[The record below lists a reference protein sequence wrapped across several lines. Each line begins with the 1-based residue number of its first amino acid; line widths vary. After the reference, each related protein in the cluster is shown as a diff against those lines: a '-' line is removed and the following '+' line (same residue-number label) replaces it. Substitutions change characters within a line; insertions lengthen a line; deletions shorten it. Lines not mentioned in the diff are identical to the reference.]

1 MTKDAAVLY
10 EMRGPAVAVI
20 TINRPEARNAINRA
34 VRDGIA
40 AAFERFEADEA
51 AQVAILTGAGDRAF
65 CAGMDLKEAAAE
77 SRGVLPRGF
86 LPLIGETLH
95 VSKPT
100 IAAVNGVAMA
110 GGWMFAQMCDLCV
123 AAEHASF
130 AITEAKVG
138 RGTPWAAPLMQML
151 PQRVA
156 MEILLTGDP
165 VPARRLLEIGY
176 VNQVVPGPD
185 LLPAAL
191 AMAERIAG
199 NAPLTV
205 RACRELVYLSQE
217 MGRSAA
223 LRAARHLFTPV
234 YMSEDAQEG
243 PRAFAEKRKPV
254 WKAR

>member
-1 MTKDAAVLY
+1 MTDAVLY
-10 EMRGPAVAVI
+10 ETRGAVAIV

-34 VRDGIA
+34 VREGIF
-40 AAFERFEADEA
+40 AAFERFEADPE

-77 SRGVLPRGF
+77 GRGVMPRGF
-86 LPLIGETLH
+86 LPVIGDTVELT
-95 VSKPT
+95 KPT
-100 IAAVNGVAMA
+100 IAAVNGAAMA

-123 AAEHASF
+123 AAEHATF

-138 RGTPWAAPLMQML
+138 RGTPWAAPLVGML

-165 VPARRLLEIGY
+165 VSARRLLELGY
-176 VNQVVPGPD
+176 VNALVPGER
-185 LLPAAL
+185 LMAAAVAL
-191 AMAERIAG
+191 AERIAG

-205 RACRELVYLSQE
+205 RACRELVHMSQE
-217 MGRSAA
+217 MGRTAA
-223 LRAARHLFTPV
+223 LRAARHLFRPV

-243 PRAFAEKRKPV
+243 PRAFAEKRPPV
-254 WKAR
+254 WKGR

>member
-1 MTKDAAVLY
+1 MTEAVLY
-10 EMRGPAVAVI
+10 ARQGAVAVI

-34 VRDGIA
+34 VRDGMM
-40 AAFERFEADEA
+40 AAFTRFEAEAEA
-51 AQVAILTGAGDRAF
+51 AVAILTGAGDRAF

-77 SRGVLPRGF
+77 HRGVLPAGF
-86 LPLIGETLH
+86 LPMIGDTLQ
-95 VSKPT
+95 VTKPT
-100 IAAVNGVAMA
+100 IAAVNGVAIA
-110 GGWMFAQMCDLCV
+110 GGWMFAQMCDLCI
-123 AAEHASF
+123 AAEHARF

-138 RGTPWAAPLMQML
+138 RGTPWAAPLAGML

-165 VPARRLLEIGY
+165 VPAQRLLEIGY
-176 VNQVVPGPD
+176 VNQVVPGEA
-185 LLPAAL
+185 LMAAAL

-205 RACRELVYLSQE
+205 RACRELVHLSQE

-234 YMSEDAQEG
+234 YMSEDALEG
-243 PRAFAEKRKPV
+243 PRAFAEKRPPV
-254 WKAR
+254 WKGR

>member
-1 MTKDAAVLY
+1 MTEAVLY
-10 EMRGPAVAVI
+10 KMRGAVAII
-20 TINRPEARNAINRA
+20 TINRPEARNAISRA
-34 VRDGIA
+34 VRDGIR
-40 AAFERFEADEA
+40 AAFERFEADAA
-51 AQVAILTGAGDRAF
+51 AQVAVLTGAGDRAF

-86 LPLIGETLH
+86 LPVIGETLE
-95 VSKPT
+95 VTKPT
-100 IAAVNGVAMA
+100 IAAVNGFAMA
-110 GGWMFAQMCDLCV
+110 GGWMLAQMCDLCI
-123 AAEHASF
+123 AAEHATF

-138 RGTPWAAPLMQML
+138 RGTPWAAPLVGML
-151 PQRVA
+151 PQRVV

-165 VPARRLLEIGY
+165 ISARRLHELGY
-176 VNQVVPGPD
+176 VNQVVPGER
-185 LLPAAL
+185 LLEASL

-254 WKAR
+254 WKGS